1 MNKFNCLLSL
11 LFLASCMNSTK
22 ETKPKKIVIENNNIE
37 SRGKKCNFSDFV
49 KMFTM
54 DSVFQKEHVKFPL
67 EIVLYGTDPDDSDSI
82 SYVKESDWYFVT
94 LNDSVIDGIK
104 FMHQIDTANCLI
116 KLCLFKEY
124 LRVLKI
130 YLVTLKI
137 TNIFIKIMY
146 CAICRHENC
155 IEK

>member
-22 ETKPKKIVIENNNIE
+22 ETKPKNIVIESNNIE
-37 SRGKKCNFSDFV
+37 SQEKKCNFSDFV

-67 EIVLYGTDPDDSDSI
+67 EIVLYGTDPDDSDSV

-104 FMHQIDTANCLI
+104 FMHQIDTANTT
-116 KLCLFKEY
+116 
-124 LRVLKI
+124 
-130 YLVTLKI
+130 VTKVGYD
-137 TNIFIKIMY
+137 TGIKIEY
-146 CAICRHENC
+146 RFNKLGLQWQLVK
-155 IEK
+155 IEDHSN

>member
-22 ETKPKKIVIENNNIE
+22 ETKTKNIVIENNNIE
-37 SRGKKCNFSDFV
+37 SREKKCNFSDFV

-104 FMHQIDTANCLI
+104 FMHQIDTANTT
-116 KLCLFKEY
+116 
-124 LRVLKI
+124 
-130 YLVTLKI
+130 VTKVGYD
-137 TNIFIKIMY
+137 TGIKIEY
-146 CAICRHENC
+146 RFNKLGLQWQLVK
-155 IEK
+155 IEDHSN